1 MCEDPATKSN
11 DVVIFRTFEEI
22 RKFPVKQRHN
32 VQELLRIHDE
42 GHIIYAQIRYWMPAL
57 IRGSTNWLVLGKY
70 FNQSQPMVSN

>member
-42 GHIIYAQIRYWMPAL
+42 GHIIYAQIRY
-57 IRGSTNWLVLGKY
+57 
-70 FNQSQPMVSN
+70 